1 MPAVT
6 PPLSPSPL
14 VAAGRP
20 LTLAVLWG
28 LFMLTSLPLLAGLVQ
43 GQATGVE
50 RQVLYACATAFLLGM
65 VWRGSIWAWR
75 LTVSFG
81 MVAGFLVFIL
91 GMLSGTWVISGVG
104 LGYLVLATALVGTA
118 SIRAFLDSRWAARSG
133 RRL

>member
-1 MPAVT
+1 
-6 PPLSPSPL
+6 
-14 VAAGRP
+14 
-20 LTLAVLWG
+20 
-28 LFMLTSLPLLAGLVQ
+28 MLTSLPLLAGLVQ

-118 SIRAFLDSRWAARSG
+118 SVRAFLDSRWAARSG